1 MKSRCV
7 LPGECGR
14 LRLRADLVHG
24 VAELVEEDSDFAVT
38 QQRRRRRGRLRKVGD
53 QGADGRLQR
62 NKIKKTLFVR

>member
-1 MKSRCV
+1 
-7 LPGECGR
+7 
-14 LRLRADLVHG
+14 

-62 NKIKKTLFVR
+62 SKIKKNR